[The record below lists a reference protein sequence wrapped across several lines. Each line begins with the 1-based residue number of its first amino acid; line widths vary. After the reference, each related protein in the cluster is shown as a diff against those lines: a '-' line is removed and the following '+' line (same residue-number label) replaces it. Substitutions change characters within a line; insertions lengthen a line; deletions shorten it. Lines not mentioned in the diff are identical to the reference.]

1 MSSAYKKGL
10 LMKLYDLA
18 GADDDLRFSPNCWRI
33 KMALEHKGLAAE
45 TVPWRFVEKDVIAF
59 SGQKLVPVLVDGSK
73 IVSDSW
79 EIARYLETA
88 YSGRPSLFGGPAAE
102 GLALFVKF
110 WCEQSLN
117 RIVLRIILPDLF
129 ACLHDKDKAYF
140 RESREARFG
149 TTLEQYALPAEQGV
163 SLLRD
168 ALSPMR
174 STLERQPYLAGAQ
187 PTFADYIV
195 FGTFRWARSVSPVAL
210 VENGD
215 PVFEWRERLL
225 DAFGGFARRAPNRDA

>member
-1 MSSAYKKGL
+1 
-10 LMKLYDLA
+10 MKLYDLA
-18 GADDDLRFSPNCWRI
+18 GEKENLRFSPYCWRI
-33 KMALEHKGLAAE
+33 KMALEHKRLLAE
-45 TVPWRFVEKDVIAF
+45 TLPWRFVEKDVIAF
-59 SGQKLVPVLVDGSK
+59 SGQKAVPVLVNGNR

-79 EIARYLETA
+79 EIAKYLESA
-88 YSGRPSLFGGPAAE
+88 YSDRPSLLGGPAGE

-110 WCEQSLN
+110 WCEQTLN
-117 RIVLRIILPDLF
+117 RIVIRIILPGLF

-149 TTLEQYALPAEQGV
+149 TRLEQYALPAEEGL
-163 SLLRD
+163 SLLRN

-174 STLERQPYLAGAQ
+174 SSLERQPYLAGAR

-195 FGTFRWARSVSPVAL
+195 FGTFQWARLVSPVAL
-210 VENGD
+210 LKAGD

-225 DAFGGFARRAPNRDA
+225 DAFGGFARKARSCGA

>member
-1 MSSAYKKGL
+1 
-10 LMKLYDLA
+10 MKLYDLA

-33 KMALEHKGLAAE
+33 KMALEHKDLAVE
-45 TVPWRFVEKDVIAF
+45 TIPWRFVEKDAIAF
-59 SGQKLVPVLVDGSK
+59 SGQNLVPVLVDGSK
-73 IVSDSW
+73 AVSDSW
-79 EIARYLETA
+79 EIARYLESA
-88 YSGRPSLFGGPAAE
+88 YSGRPSLFGGLAAE

-149 TTLEQYALPAEQGV
+149 TTLEQYALPAEEGV

-174 STLERQPYLAGAQ
+174 STLQRQPYLAGAQ

-195 FGTFRWARSVSPVAL
+195 FGTFQWARSVSPVAL
-210 VENGD
+210 VETAD

-225 DAFGGFARRAPNRDA
+225 DAFGGFASKARSRGA

>member
-1 MSSAYKKGL
+1 
-10 LMKLYDLA
+10 MKLYDLA

-59 SGQKLVPVLVDGSK
+59 SGQKLVPVLVDGDNT
-73 IVSDSW
+73 VCDSW
-79 EIARYLETA
+79 EIAKYLESA
-88 YSGRPSLFGGPAAE
+88 YSERPSLFGGPTGE

-110 WCEQSLN
+110 WCEHSLN
-117 RIVLRIILPDLF
+117 RVILRIILPDLF
-129 ACLHDKDKAYF
+129 KCLHDKDKSYF

-149 TTLEQYALPAEQGV
+149 TTLEQYALPAEEGV
-163 SLLRD
+163 SLLRS

-174 STLERQPYLAGAQ
+174 SSLQRQPYLAGAQ

-195 FGTFRWARSVSPVAL
+195 FGTFQWARSVSPVAL
-210 VENGD
+210 LEASD
-215 PVFEWRERLL
+215 PVFEWRDRLL
-225 DAFGGFARRAPNRDA
+225 NAFGGFARRARSCGN

>member
-1 MSSAYKKGL
+1 
-10 LMKLYDLA
+10 MKLYDLA
-18 GADDDLRFSPNCWRI
+18 GAEDDLRFSPNCWRI

-59 SGQKLVPVLVDGSK
+59 SGQKLVPVRVDGSK
-73 IVSDSW
+73 TVSDSW

-88 YSGRPSLFGGPAAE
+88 YADRPSLFCGPAGE

-110 WCEQSLN
+110 WCEQTLN

-149 TTLEQYALPAEQGV
+149 TTLEQYALPPEQGV
-163 SLLRD
+163 SLLRE

-174 STLERQPYLAGAQ
+174 STLQRQPYLAGAE

-195 FGTFRWARSVSPVAL
+195 FGTFQWARSVSPVAL
-210 VENGD
+210 LEAVD

-225 DAFGGFARRAPNRDA
+225 DAFGGFARNARHFGATRSIER

>member
-1 MSSAYKKGL
+1 
-10 LMKLYDLA
+10 MKLYDLA
-18 GADDDLRFSPNCWRI
+18 GAEDDLRFSPNCWRI

-45 TVPWRFVEKDVIAF
+45 TVPWRFVEKDAIAF

-73 IVSDSW
+73 TVSDSW
-79 EIARYLETA
+79 EIARYLESA
-88 YSGRPSLFGGPAAE
+88 YSDRLSLFAGPAGE
-102 GLALFVKF
+102 GLALFVKL
-110 WCEQSLN
+110 WCEQTLN

-149 TTLEQYALPAEQGV
+149 TTLEEYALPPEEGV

-174 STLERQPYLAGAQ
+174 SSLQRQPYLAGAQ

-195 FGTFRWARSVSPVAL
+195 FGTLQWARSVSAVAL
-210 VENGD
+210 VETGD
-215 PVFEWRERLL
+215 SVFEWRERLL
-225 DAFGGFARRAPNRDA
+225 EAFGGFARTARSRGT